1 MHLEITQPLKHFPFK
16 TQLTYL
22 KVTKPFIFRV
32 RYEFNRPYWE
42 AKDYQNNDAL
52 AVEAT
57 SYALQTLFL
66 MEGGGVTM
74 LQEQIVAWLNT
85 MRLGDGG
92 FISTVDTLVAL
103 QALVLY
109 SYNSRIKDI
118 TDLSVEVD
126 LPDSNYT
133 ETLYFSGQTDIAK
146 PQR

>member
-1 MHLEITQPLKHFPFK
+1 M
-16 TQLTYL
+16 
-22 KVTKPFIFRV
+22 

-52 AVEAT
+52 AVEST
-57 SYALQTLFL
+57 SYALHTLFL

-103 QALVLY
+103 QALVIY

-146 PQR
+146 TQR

>member
-1 MHLEITQPLKHFPFK
+1 M
-16 TQLTYL
+16 
-22 KVTKPFIFRV
+22 

-42 AKDYQNNDAL
+42 AKDYQENDAL
-52 AVEAT
+52 SVEAT

-85 MRLGDGG
+85 MRLGEGG
-92 FISTVDTLVAL
+92 FIATVDTIVAL
-103 QALVLY
+103 QALVIY

-118 TDLSVEVD
+118 TDLSVEID
-126 LPDSNYT
+126 LPDSNFT
-133 ETLYFSGQTDIAK
+133 QTLFFSHTTDIAR